1 MDFINCMVKVFKWM
15 ATLVLLIFVFF
26 GFFSTAEELK
36 TPYEVVSEDGEI
48 EIYVEDTPPSVP
60 RNQSKNE
67 IISEEEEIDT
77 YSFCDAP
84 MQGPIKRAVMEQLHE
99 SCDEVTLEDLAK
111 IQGLS
116 LIRVQ
121 LEYIGPDDFAGLE
134 NLTHLDFYENRL
146 QSIRPDSFKN
156 LKQLNH
162 LGISHNMISKISKN
176 LLESLKDLNYLDLSH
191 NFLAE
196 LPEEF
201 LIHVSR
207 LQYLNLSHN
216 SLRRISDSSFINL
229 VHLKHLDL
237 SYNQLNR
244 VESGAL
250 IPLIGLMNLDISHN
264 QLKQLT
270 LSSLDHLI
278 KLNLSYNQL
287 SSLEWFSFEKL
298 IEWDLSHNQ
307 LTYIQWDLVEGLP
320 SLKTFNYSW
329 NTLDV
334 IEINPERDL
343 YDTGVDQE
351 WYDCWL
357 TTCSNIYAYISVNQ
371 ERYKFM
377 QCRGDK
383 PDSRCTQLSQEW
395 QDDLDAGHT
404 LILRLRDKFIQSF

>member
-1 MDFINCMVKVFKWM
+1 M
-15 ATLVLLIFVFF
+15 TLVLLIFVFL

-36 TPYEVVSEDGEI
+36 TPYEVVSEDGQI
-48 EIYVEDTPPSVP
+48 EVYIEETPPSVP
-60 RNQSKNE
+60 VNQSKNE
-67 IISEEEEIDT
+67 IISEEEEMDT
-77 YSFCDAP
+77 YSFCDSA
-84 MQGPIKRAVMEQLHE
+84 MQEPIKRAVMKQLHE
-99 SCDEVTLEDLAK
+99 PCDEVTLEDLAR

-121 LEYIGPDDFAGLE
+121 LEHIGPDDFLGLD
-134 NLTHLDFYENRL
+134 NLTHLDFYDNRL
-146 QSIRPDSFKN
+146 QSIHPDSFKN

-162 LGISHNMISKISKN
+162 LGVSHNMISKISKN
-176 LLESLKDLNYLDLSH
+176 LLESLKNLNYLDLSH
-191 NFLAE
+191 NFLTE
-196 LPEEF
+196 LSEGF

-207 LQYLNLSHN
+207 LKYLNLSHN
-216 SLRRISDSSFINL
+216 SLRKINDNTFINL

-237 SYNQLNR
+237 SYNQLTR

-250 IPLIGLMNLDISHN
+250 TFLIGLMDLDISHN

-307 LTYIQWDLVEGLP
+307 LTYIQWDLVERLP
-320 SLKTFNYSW
+320 DLKTFNYSG
-329 NTLDV
+329 NALNM

-357 TTCSNIYAYISVNQ
+357 TTCANTYAYISVNQ

-377 QCRGDK
+377 QCRGNK
-383 PDSRCTQLSQEW
+383 PNSRCIQLSQEW

-404 LILRLRDKFIQSF
+404 LILRLRDKFIQSVDKKTSS